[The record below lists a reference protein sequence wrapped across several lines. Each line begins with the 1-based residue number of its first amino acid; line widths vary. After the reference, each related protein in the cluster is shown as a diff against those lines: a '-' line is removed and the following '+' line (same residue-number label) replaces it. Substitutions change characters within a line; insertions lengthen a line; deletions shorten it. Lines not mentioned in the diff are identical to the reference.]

1 VPGSSDRVLAG
12 LAAVVLWL
20 LTAAAFLIT
29 SWFPGTIPDRGD
41 EEYPAMVAYSVV
53 GALFTGLFFWS
64 AVLCSGY
71 TFEGRWP
78 RGSLYVP
85 LTGAV
90 VVLVVLMDVA
100 AMVGG

>member
-1 VPGSSDRVLAG
+1 MAARALAG

-20 LTAAAFLIT
+20 LTAAAFFAT
-29 SWFPGTIPDRGD
+29 SWFPGTIPERGN
-41 EEYPAMVAYSVV
+41 EEYPAMVGYSLG
-53 GALFTGLFFWS
+53 GALFTGLFLWL
-64 AVLCSGY
+64 AVLCSGF

-78 RGSLYVP
+78 RSSLFVP

-100 AMVGG
+100 AMVGD